1 MTAVVD
7 PPSSSG
13 WRAALRGWGPLG
25 ILAFVLVAA
34 GVAVTVPIG
43 AVIVLIW
50 AWLSRTP
57 FRDLGFVRPGSW
69 LTGLVIGIV
78 CGVGLKFLMK
88 AVVLPL
94 LGAPPVNQAFH
105 YLAGNLPATIEFALY
120 ALVGAGIG
128 EEIVFR
134 GYLFERF
141 GKIFGTGAIGSG
153 AALVLI
159 TLIFGSLH
167 WSQGLY
173 GIVNAT
179 VVGGLLGLGYLFN
192 KRRLWSVMVAHAAF
206 DLTAAAMI
214 YYDAEP
220 AVAHAIFR

>member
-1 MTAVVD
+1 MTAVVE
-7 PPSSSG
+7 PKSSG
-13 WRAALRGWGPLG
+13 WRAALRAWGPLG
-25 ILAFVLVAA
+25 ILAFLLVAA
-34 GVAVTVPIG
+34 GVAVAVPIG
-43 AVIVLIW
+43 AVLVLIW

-69 LTGLVIGIV
+69 LAGLIIGIA
-78 CGVGLKFLMK
+78 CGVGLKVLMK

-94 LGAPPVNQAFH
+94 LGAPAVNEAFH
-105 YLAGNLPATIEFALY
+105 YMAGNLPATIEFALY
-120 ALVGAGIG
+120 ALIGAGIG

-141 GKIFGTGAIGSG
+141 GKLFGLGAIGSSV
-153 AALVLI
+153 ALVLI

-167 WSQGLY
+167 WSQGFY

-179 VVGGLLGLGYLFN
+179 IVGGLLGLFYLFN
-192 KRRLWSVMVAHAAF
+192 RRRLWSVMVAHAAF
-206 DLTAAAMI
+206 DLTAAAII
-214 YYDAEP
+214 YYDAES